1 MEEGS
6 GKKTGVIALFFLNFC
21 MDLHLGQRENKNKA
35 LNNNIEYEIENFL
48 L

>member
-6 GKKTGVIALFFLNFC
+6 GKKTSIIALFFLNFC

-35 LNNNIEYEIENFL
+35 LNNIEYEIEKFL